1 MQMEKEKQK
10 GNRIEWLKQRLKAIP
25 AGIMLLPLLLG
36 SLLHTVLPQALEIG
50 SYTTALFSSAG
61 AATLMALQL
70 FCIGTQIRLAK
81 LSGVL
86 KRGGVLLLAR
96 AVAGVVAVLLF
107 RLFAKDGL
115 IAGISVLAAV
125 AAFSN
130 TNGSIFIAT
139 ASLLNDEEAAA
150 SAPFLAL
157 SNGPFLTALIL
168 GASGAASFSWLS
180 LLALVLPML
189 LGVLIGNI
197 SERAA
202 RFFAPGVALTLPFI
216 GFALGA
222 GIDLRQLWLG
232 GVSGLLLAV
241 GALTIGGII
250 ALLFDRFLNRKSG
263 AAGIAASATGANAI
277 AVPAALALTNPEW
290 IAVSAAATAQIGAAV
305 IVGAI
310 VVPILA
316 NWWERA
322 VKQKEKI
329 SNE

>member
-1 MQMEKEKQK
+1 MEQENQIEK
-10 GNRIEWLKQRLKAIP
+10 RIERLKQRLKAIP

-36 SLLHTVLPQALEIG
+36 SLLYTVWPQALEIG

-86 KRGGVLLLAR
+86 KRGGVLLLSR
-96 AVAGVVAVLLF
+96 AVAGLAAVLLF

-130 TNGSIFIAT
+130 TNGSIFIAS
-139 ASLLNDEEAAA
+139 ASMLNDEEAAA

-168 GASGAASFSWLS
+168 GVSGAASFSWLS
-180 LLALVLPML
+180 LLALVFPML

-197 SERAA
+197 SGRAA
-202 RFFAPGVALTLPFI
+202 RLFAPGVALTLPFI

-232 GVSGLLLAV
+232 GVSGLLLAF

-250 ALLFDRFLNRKSG
+250 ALLFDRIINRRSG
-263 AAGIAASATGANAI
+263 AAGIAASATGANSI

-290 IAVSAAATAQIGAAV
+290 LAVSAAATAQIGAAV

-310 VVPILA
+310 IVPILA

-322 VKQKEKI
+322 AKKKEKVP
-329 SNE
+329 NE